1 MITPSH
7 TMLVCVTTTPCL
19 FHRHTL
25 SVSVIVTATG
35 YLQTVSLAAH
45 SVGMESEGLHTTMMA
60 VPRPVAATVTSADLA
75 ENATID
81 SSQLSSLQSMPM
93 VAAPVAARVDS
104 SDGFGRVVDS
114 QAISDALGK
123 TSLCVCV

>member
-1 MITPSH
+1 M
-7 TMLVCVTTTPCL
+7 
-19 FHRHTL
+19 
-25 SVSVIVTATG
+25 
-35 YLQTVSLAAH
+35 AAH

-60 VPRPVAATVTSADLA
+60 VPRTVVATVTSADLS

-93 VAAPVAARVDS
+93 VAAPIAARVES
-104 SDGFGRVVDS
+104 STGFGRVVDS

-123 TSLCVCV
+123 TRIQVLLCVCVCVCVCERERERERV